1 MAAHFTD
8 DQERGKVMAF
18 QLSGCGLGVIMGP
31 PIGGIVYGYFG
42 KTAPFIALSFMALI
56 TAVLQAAVFHPIIIF
71 GSDHGCFT
79 GLALL
84 QSLLGSGPKGVDDL
98 CFQT

>member
-42 KTAPFIALSFMALI
+42 KTAPFIALSLMALI
-56 TAVLQAAVFHPIIIF
+56 TAVLQVAVFHPIIIF

-79 GLALL
+79 GDSLAVPFG
-84 QSLLGSGPKGVDDL
+84 QWPQRG
-98 CFQT
+98 